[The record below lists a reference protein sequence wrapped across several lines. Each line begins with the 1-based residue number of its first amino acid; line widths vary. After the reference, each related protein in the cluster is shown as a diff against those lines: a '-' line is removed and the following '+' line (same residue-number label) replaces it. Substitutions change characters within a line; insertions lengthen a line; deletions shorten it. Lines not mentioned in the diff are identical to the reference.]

1 MRGTRVRATRA
12 GGQQKFRLIEGILT
26 FAGIGDALGV
36 DWQGLIAETRQQAS
50 DYAALQGRDR
60 DTSAKQRWQPHRVL
74 LDMGISFAMAGTE
87 YAQRVLAEAREQ
99 LLQEREKERQLLLLQ
114 EQQKEEQLREQLLL
128 QQQQQQQLLQEQQQ
142 SELQEEQTE
151 LQTEQLQ
158 LQQSPPPPPPPLP
171 QLAPAKPEAERQ
183 EHKVH
188 VVKPLPAH
196 DYKELFDS
204 EHLEPL
210 ACAQLGMRT
219 RAIDRQRM
227 VGNVCG
233 PGSRALCARQD
244 LRLRRQLCGL
254 PARENDLPRT
264 VPTVSE
270 GLRSL
275 AMHMFQRTMDVK

>member
-1 MRGTRVRATRA
+1 MRGTRVRATRES
-12 GGQQKFRLIEGILT
+12 GQQTFRLIENIC

-99 LLQEREKERQLLLLQ
+99 LLLEQEKERQLLLLQ

-128 QQQQQQQLLQEQQQ
+128 QQQQQQEEQQ
-142 SELQEEQTE
+142 SELQPEQTE
-151 LQTEQLQ
+151 LLPEQLQ
-158 LQQSPPPPPPPLP
+158 PQ
-171 QLAPAKPEAERQ
+171 QLAPTKPESEHQ
-183 EHKVH
+183 ESKLN

-196 DYKELFDS
+196 DYRELFDS

-210 ACAQLGMRT
+210 ACVQLGLRT

-254 PARENDLPRT
+254 PARESDLPRN

-275 AMHMFQRTMDVK
+275 AMHMFQRTLDVK

>member
-1 MRGTRVRATRA
+1 MRGTRVRATRE
-12 GGQQKFRLIEGILT
+12 GGHQKFRLIKDIRI
-26 FAGIGDALGV
+26 AGIGDALGV

-74 LDMGISFAMAGTE
+74 LDMGISFGMAGTE
-87 YAQRVLAEAREQ
+87 YALRVIAEAREQ
-99 LLQEREKERQLLLLQ
+99 LLLEQEKERQLLLLQ

-128 QQQQQQQLLQEQQQ
+128 QEQQQEQQQ
-142 SELQEEQTE
+142 SELQSEEAE
-151 LQTEQLQ
+151 LQPDQLQ
-158 LQQSPPPPPPPLP
+158 PQQLVTT
-171 QLAPAKPEAERQ
+171 KPECERQ
-183 EHKVH
+183 ESKLN
-188 VVKPLPAH
+188 VVMPLPAH
-196 DYKELFDS
+196 DYRELFSSDN
-204 EHLEPL
+204 LEPL
-210 ACAQLGMRT
+210 ACVQLGLRT
-219 RAIDRQRM
+219 RAMDRQRM

-254 PARENDLPRT
+254 PARESDLPRN

-275 AMHMFQRTMDVK
+275 AMHMFQRTLDVK